1 MPQAISEQRASYVN
15 ATSNDFEVGT
25 YEELIPKADL
35 VLNLTPDKQHSN
47 VVDAVMPLM
56 KEGSTL
62 SYSHGFNIVEE
73 GKQIRK
79 DLTVIMVA
87 PKSPGSEVREEYKR
101 GFGVPTL
108 IAVHPENDP
117 EGKGWD
123 QAKAYAYRN
132 WWA

>member
-1 MPQAISEQRASYVN
+1 MRDSGLNISYALRGQAISEQRASYVN

-87 PKSPGSEVREEYKR
+87 LNHQVLRLEKNIKEVLVY
-101 GFGVPTL
+101 P
-108 IAVHPENDP
+108 H
-117 EGKGWD
+117 
-123 QAKAYAYRN
+123 
-132 WWA
+132 